1 MHRAPTRPV
10 RACFVRQWCTVP
22 KVALEVPHFT
32 LHSSHCTL
40 HTSHFALTLHSPHF
54 ISSHL
59 IWALLTSFQ
68 LFSSHL
74 IFSHVWSRFFST
86 IFISSQLCAP
96 LNLSKFLISRS
107 SSQLISALLHV
118 RKLLE
123 SERSLLCTKT
133 VAHRKLLHK
142 KNFAHRSLRHRCV
155 YTEKTLH
162 TESFC
167 TWEAFP
173 LRGRPF
179 PSIFR
184 GTFCAAQQTNLCVH
198 FLSNTNFGRDF
209 PQKLG
214 SWKCEND
221 AFVWDIPQELKVE
234 DVKTKLSC
242 QTSLKKWRLKRWKRS
257 WKLNLWNRSFR
268 ARLPLKTERWRCKKE
283 AFARDFPQKTGNS

>member
-133 VAHRKLLHK
+133 VAHRKL
-142 KNFAHRSLRHRCV
+142 FAQ
-155 YTEKTLH
+155 K
-162 TESFC
+162 SFC
-167 TWEAFP
+167 T
-173 LRGRPF
+173 
-179 PSIFR
+179 
-184 GTFCAAQQTNLCVH
+184 
-198 FLSNTNFGRDF
+198 
-209 PQKLG
+209 QKLETQVRLHR
-214 SWKCEND
+214 KD
-221 AFVWDIPQELKVE
+221 F
-234 DVKTKLSC
+234 THRKLLHMRSFSAAR
-242 QTSLKKWRLKRWKRS
+242 QTFSIHLPRHVLCCTANKLVRPLSLKY
-257 WKLNLWNRSFR
+257 
-268 ARLPLKTERWRCKKE
+268 
-283 AFARDFPQKTGNS
+283 